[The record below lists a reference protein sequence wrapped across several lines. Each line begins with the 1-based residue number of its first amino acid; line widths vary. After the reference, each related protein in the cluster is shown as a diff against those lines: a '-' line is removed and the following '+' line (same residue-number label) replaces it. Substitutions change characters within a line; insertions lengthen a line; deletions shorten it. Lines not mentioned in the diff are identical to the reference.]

1 MQFTAEQIAGF
12 VQGKVEGNPA
22 TVVNQLSKI
31 EEGKQGSLS
40 FLANPKYN
48 QFLYSTDSSI
58 VIINETM
65 TLEKPVNA
73 TLIRVKDAYTA
84 FAMVLTAY
92 QQTKEANRKGISE
105 KAHIDPSATIGNNC
119 YIGEFVFIGSGA
131 VVGDNTRI
139 FPQAF
144 IGENVKI
151 GTNCLIHPAVK
162 ILDESIIGNHCT
174 FHSGVVIG
182 SDGFGF
188 APQQEGDFQKVP
200 QIGNVIIEDWVEL
213 GANTTIDRATMGS
226 TILRRGVKLDN
237 LCQIAHNVEVGENT
251 VMAAQSGVAG
261 STKIGKNCMIGGQV
275 AINGHI
281 TIANGVKLAAKTGV
295 SNSIKKENDIQMGI
309 PSFDQKKFVQS
320 FVIFKQLP
328 DLAKKLHALEKD
340 FKSKNAENQTE

>member
-22 TVVNQLSKI
+22 TIVNQLSKI

-48 QFLYSTDSSI
+48 QFLYTTDSSI
-58 VIINETM
+58 VIINENM
-65 TLEKPVNA
+65 VLEKPVNA
-73 TLIRVKDAYTA
+73 TLIRVKDAYSA

-92 QQTKEANRKGISE
+92 QQAKEARRNGISE
-105 KAHIDPSATIGNNC
+105 KAHIDSTAVIGKNC

-131 VVGDNTRI
+131 VIGDNTRI
-139 FPQAF
+139 FPQAY

-151 GTNCLIHPAVK
+151 GSNCLIHPAVK

-251 VMAAQSGVAG
+251 VMAAQTGVAG
-261 STKIGKNCMIGGQV
+261 STKIGKNCMFGGQV

-295 SNSIKKENDIQMGI
+295 ANSIKKENDIQMGI
-309 PSFDQKKFVQS
+309 PSFDNKKFVQS

-328 DLAKKLHALEKD
+328 ELAKKLHTLEKD
-340 FKSKNAENQTE
+340 FRSKNAENQTE